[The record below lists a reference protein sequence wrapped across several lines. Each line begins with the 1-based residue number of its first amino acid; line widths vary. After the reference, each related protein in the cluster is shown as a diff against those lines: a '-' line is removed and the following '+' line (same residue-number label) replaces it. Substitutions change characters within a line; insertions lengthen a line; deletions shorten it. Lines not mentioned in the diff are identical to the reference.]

1 MAEPYNTAP
10 AKPWQPVDSIP
21 LAEAVL
27 CANCNCVTRAKNG
40 HCPVC
45 ESGSVINLAALLDGK
60 EQSATEAQRH
70 KELSET
76 EKSEFRILFAPVP
89 LCLGGESGGSK

>member
-1 MAEPYNTAP
+1 MAEPYNSAP
-10 AKPWQPVDSIP
+10 PKPWQPVDSIP

-45 ESGSVINLAALLDGK
+45 ESASIVNLATLLDGK
-60 EQSATEAQRH
+60 EQSTTEAQRH
-70 KELSET
+70 REILET
-76 EKSEFRILFAPVP
+76 ENSGLRILFASVP
-89 LCLGGESGGSK
+89 PCLGGEPGGSK